1 MSILTAVNADMLW
14 CHRSLMFRL
23 NTDLVS
29 CVSVG
34 CEAPHCYG
42 VQHRLRA
49 EQQQQCTVAERAAS
63 QHAAVSAA
71 RPPRAPGTNQKWP
84 EAPPGVAQERGSG
97 AAEAVTGAAAHRR
110 RQGGGIL
117 HQPAAA
123 RRGGGGGARLGT
135 EHNSGCG
142 GWSKARPAHGAHYF
156 WQKMTVQSQGIQMEN
171 GLLIE
176 F

>member
-1 MSILTAVNADMLW
+1 
-14 CHRSLMFRL
+14 MFRL
-23 NTDLVS
+23 KTDVM
-29 CVSVG
+29 
-34 CEAPHCYG
+34 APHCYG

-49 EQQQQCTVAERAAS
+49 EQQQCTVAERAAS

-71 RPPRAPGTNQKWP
+71 RPPRAPGTNQKCS
-84 EAPPGVAQERGSG
+84 EAPPGVARERGSG

-110 RQGGGIL
+110 REGEYCTSRPQHGG
-117 HQPAAA
+117 
-123 RRGGGGGARLGT
+123 GGGGGARLGT

-156 WQKMTVQSQGIQMEN
+156 WQKMTVQSQRIQMEN

>member
-1 MSILTAVNADMLW
+1 
-14 CHRSLMFRL
+14 MFRL
-23 NTDLVS
+23 KTDPMS
-29 CVSVG
+29 CVSVA

-49 EQQQQCTVAERAAS
+49 EQQQCTVAERAAS

-71 RPPRAPGTNQKWP
+71 RPPRAPGTNQKCS
-84 EAPPGVAQERGSG
+84 EAPPGVARERGSG

-110 RQGGGIL
+110 REAGGIL
-117 HQPAAA
+117 HQPG
-123 RRGGGGGARLGT
+123 RGEVAGTRLGT